1 MIAQLF
7 HFYLEH
13 AMKSL
18 FALSSSLLATCIL
31 MGNAQAAAGA
41 HWSYEGAHGPEHWAE
56 LDPANA
62 ACNASKEQ
70 SPVDI
75 KAGESLAT
83 KLPALIFNY
92 KSSSAEVINN
102 GHTVQ
107 VNLPAGS
114 QLKVG
119 DVSAELLQFHFHAPS
134 EERFDGKTYPM
145 DAHLVHK
152 TADGKLSVVAVLF
165 KEGQENQ
172 ALKPILAAL
181 PAAGKN
187 HPLATF
193 DPAGLLP
200 SDQRYFRFQGSLT
213 TPPCSDGVSWQVLRE
228 PVEVS
233 KAQIAAFRALY
244 PMNARPVQPL
254 NGRVIEVSQ

>member
-1 MIAQLF
+1 
-7 HFYLEH
+7 
-13 AMKSL
+13 MKRV
-18 FALSSSLLATCIL
+18 FAFSATLLATCVML
-31 MGNAQAAAGA
+31 GNAQADDHA
-41 HWSYEGAHGPEHWAE
+41 HWGYEGAGGPEHWAE

-62 ACNASKEQ
+62 ACRASQQQ

-75 KAGESLAT
+75 KAGESQRAA
-83 KLPALIFNY
+83 LPTLDFDY
-92 KSSSAEVINN
+92 KSSSADVVNN

-114 QLKVG
+114 VLKVG

-165 KEGQENQ
+165 EEGNENQ
-172 ALKPILAAL
+172 ALKPILSAL

-187 HPLATF
+187 HAIEAF
-193 DPAGLLP
+193 DPALLLP
-200 SDQRYFRFQGSLT
+200 SDRTYYRFMGSLT
-213 TPPCSDGVSWQVLRE
+213 TPPCSDGVSWQVLRQ

-233 KAQIAAFRALY
+233 KEQIAAFRALY

-254 NGRVIEVSQ
+254 NGRVIEVSH